1 MGGMRGWRVKTFRH
15 FEEME
20 NVDQW
25 LERIKTI
32 ANVNYNLA
40 VEVANSYRLKKG
52 YGDTYK
58 KGHSKFAMLNKYA
71 ADNMN
76 VPEIE
81 EKVRHILS
89 VAIQNHDKKE
99 TEKLIASL

>member
-1 MGGMRGWRVKTFRH
+1 MADPFGFMKYPRVNNPIRPVAERIKD

-52 YGDTYK
+52 
-58 KGHSKFAMLNKYA
+58 
-71 ADNMN
+71 
-76 VPEIE
+76 
-81 EKVRHILS
+81 
-89 VAIQNHDKKE
+89 
-99 TEKLIASL
+99 

>member
-1 MGGMRGWRVKTFRH
+1 
-15 FEEME
+15 
-20 NVDQW
+20 
-25 LERIKTI
+25 
-32 ANVNYNLA
+32 
-40 VEVANSYRLKKG
+40 
-52 YGDTYK
+52 
-58 KGHSKFAMLNKYA
+58 
-71 ADNMN
+71 MN